1 MDAFIGEIRQFPFNF
16 APKNWALCDGQ
27 LLAIQSNP
35 ALFSIIGTFYGGNGT
50 TTFGLPDLR
59 GHVVTGADPQQSWN
73 IGSTAGTDSVT
84 LLATEMPQHKHLLT
98 GLNNPGTQAAP
109 DSTSYLTF
117 DGRGGTGV
125 VRYMRTNGTPSA
137 AMAPNMLTPAGGNT
151 AHENRQ
157 PFLVLNFCIALQG
170 VFPPRN

>member
-16 APKNWALCDGQ
+16 APKNWALCNGQ

-50 TTFGLPDLR
+50 TTFGLPNLI

-73 IGSTAGTDSVT
+73 IGSTEGTDSVT
-84 LLATEMPQHKHLLT
+84 LLTTEMPQHNHLLT

-117 DGRGGTGV
+117 DGRGVLGSCGTCEPTA
-125 VRYMRTNGTPSA
+125 RP
-137 AMAPNMLTPAGGNT
+137 APPWLPT
-151 AHENRQ
+151 
-157 PFLVLNFCIALQG
+157 C
-170 VFPPRN
+170 

>member
-16 APKNWALCDGQ
+16 APKNWALCNGQ

-50 TTFGLPDLR
+50 TTFGLPNLI

-73 IGSTAGTDSVT
+73 IGSTEGTDSVT
-84 LLATEMPQHKHLLT
+84 LLTTEMPQHNHLLT

-117 DGRGGTGV
+117 DGRGGYWGRAV
-125 VRYMRTNGTPSA
+125 HANQRHAQRRHGSQHA
-137 AMAPNMLTPAGGNT
+137 DSGR
-151 AHENRQ
+151 RQ
-157 PFLVLNFCIALQG
+157 HRA
-170 VFPPRN
+170 